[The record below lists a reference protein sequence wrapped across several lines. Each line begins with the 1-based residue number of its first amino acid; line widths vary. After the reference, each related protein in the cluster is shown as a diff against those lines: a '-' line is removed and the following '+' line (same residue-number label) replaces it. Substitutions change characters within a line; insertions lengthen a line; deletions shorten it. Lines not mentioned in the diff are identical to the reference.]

1 VEEAKADVTG
11 LFALQYLMTQA
22 DKGAIQA
29 PLQHGPDAERKLY
42 TTYLA
47 SSFRTLRFGLQDSHA
62 KGMAMQFNYFLDKGA
77 FVANSDGTFSVEISK
92 IKDAVA
98 GLDHDLLTLEATGD
112 YAGTKKLMSEMMVL
126 RPEVQKALER
136 LKGVPTDIE
145 PQFVTADK
153 LAGASAGRTAS
164 KKTK

>member
-1 VEEAKADVTG
+1 VD
-11 LFALQYLMTQA
+11 L
-22 DKGAIQA
+22 
-29 PLQHGPDAERKLY
+29 
-42 TTYLA
+42 
-47 SSFRTLRFGLQDSHA
+47 
-62 KGMAMQFNYFLDKGA
+62 
-77 FVANSDGTFSVEISK
+77 SK

-112 YAGTKKLMSEMMVL
+112 YNGTKKLMSEMMVL

-145 PQFVTADK
+145 PIFLTADK
-153 LAGASAGRTAS
+153 LAGASPVKIKP